1 MGKLKVCH
9 LCAGVGAPEM
19 ALKRLG
25 IDFDNVGYS
34 EIDKFAIKSYTAIH
48 GEQPAL
54 GNLEEIQK
62 LPECNLLF
70 YGTPCLT
77 GDTLVFTKNKGYI
90 PITEVTE
97 QDEVIG
103 HDGKYHK
110 VLALLEQG
118 EKPTYKVVGMGID
131 EIRCTPNHQFYVRRM
146 SRVWDNAKR
155 TYCRQFSQPE
165 WKDCKDLEPTYDYL
179 GVPVNTINEIP
190 DWEGVYYNNHEHAL
204 HNQLPLD
211 SSDFWYFVGRFI
223 GDGWVCKR
231 KDRNNSPS
239 KVVICCGKHEVEEFE
254 NKIKG
259 FHYSKVEE
267 RTVFK
272 YHISNKELGTFL
284 LQFGHRA
291 HNKKIPY
298 FVYNLPVKLL
308 NAFLSG
314 YTDSDGYITLAN
326 TRIASVSR
334 ELIYGIA
341 LCVAKVHQ
349 YPSSIHKAF
358 KSPKHIIEGREV
370 NQRPIYSIS
379 FHPKKTQDHAFF
391 EDGFIWYPVRKVIP
405 TGNIETVYDLMV
417 EDAHS
422 FVANNCIVHNCQNF
436 SIAGDKAGVID
447 DKGQKTRSGLL
458 LDVERLLI
466 TAKEENNL
474 PEILVMENVK
484 NLVGTQFKP
493 YFESWLQRLE
503 EFGYNNYWQV
513 LNSKNYGVPQSR
525 DRVFVVSIRQDIDKK
540 GYVFPEPIE
549 LKTRVKDI
557 LETNVP
563 EHYYLSQHTIEKIA
577 KSKFHSERDRIIK
590 GDICQTLRARDF
602 KDPVCVKEPKVNQI
616 ANYLEGEGNYWKN
629 PNNGR
634 IYSKEGLAPT
644 INTMEGG
651 NRQPKIVEGDE
662 SFENDF
668 RVRKLT
674 EGECWRLMGFS
685 EEDINKVKAVGI
697 SRSQMYKQAGNS
709 IVVDVLYYIFKN
721 LPLDSIINL

>member
-118 EKPTYKVVGMGID
+118 EKSTYKVIGMGND

-165 WKDCKDLEPTYDYL
+165 WKACKDLEPTYDYL

-190 DWEGVYYNNHEHAL
+190 DWEGVY
-204 HNQLPLD
+204 
-211 SSDFWYFVGRFI
+211 
-223 GDGWVCKR
+223 
-231 KDRNNSPS
+231 
-239 KVVICCGKHEVEEFE
+239 
-254 NKIKG
+254 
-259 FHYSKVEE
+259 
-267 RTVFK
+267 
-272 YHISNKELGTFL
+272 
-284 LQFGHRA
+284 
-291 HNKKIPY
+291 
-298 FVYNLPVKLL
+298 
-308 NAFLSG
+308 
-314 YTDSDGYITLAN
+314 
-326 TRIASVSR
+326 
-334 ELIYGIA
+334 
-341 LCVAKVHQ
+341 
-349 YPSSIHKAF
+349 
-358 KSPKHIIEGREV
+358 
-370 NQRPIYSIS
+370 
-379 FHPKKTQDHAFF
+379 FHPKKAQDHAFF

-466 TAKEENNL
+466 TAKEENKL

-484 NLVGTQFKP
+484 NLVGSQFKP

-662 SFENDF
+662 SFENEF

-674 EGECWRLMGFS
+674 ERECWRLMGFS

>member
-34 EIDKFAIKSYTAIH
+34 EIDKFAIKSYTTIH

-77 GDTLVFTKNKGYI
+77 GDTLVFIKNKGYI

-118 EKPTYKVVGMGID
+118 EKPTYKVVGMEID
-131 EIRCTPNHQFYVRRM
+131 EIRCTSNHQFYVRRM

-165 WKDCKDLEPTYDYL
+165 WKACKDLEPTCDYL

-190 DWEGVYYNNHEHAL
+190 EWEDVY
-204 HNQLPLD
+204 
-211 SSDFWYFVGRFI
+211 
-223 GDGWVCKR
+223 
-231 KDRNNSPS
+231 
-239 KVVICCGKHEVEEFE
+239 
-254 NKIKG
+254 
-259 FHYSKVEE
+259 
-267 RTVFK
+267 
-272 YHISNKELGTFL
+272 
-284 LQFGHRA
+284 
-291 HNKKIPY
+291 
-298 FVYNLPVKLL
+298 
-308 NAFLSG
+308 
-314 YTDSDGYITLAN
+314 
-326 TRIASVSR
+326 
-334 ELIYGIA
+334 
-341 LCVAKVHQ
+341 
-349 YPSSIHKAF
+349 
-358 KSPKHIIEGREV
+358 
-370 NQRPIYSIS
+370 
-379 FHPKKTQDHAFF
+379 FHPKKAQDHVFF

-662 SFENDF
+662 SFENEF

-674 EGECWRLMGFS
+674 ERECWRLMGFS

-709 IVVDVLYYIFKN
+709 IVVDVLYHIFKN